1 MDGGIPDMM
10 ESIPGNRRCF
20 SGLAVVVDPGALV
33 PGLSLS
39 GLEGGVTAL
48 LAGCRPG
55 SVFMSGWSLAS
66 KSTESQLVLSDV
78 ALTLHF
84 LTSSSSG
91 SDFRFFKFTFL
102 FLIAGLLLDR
112 SVSSAPLSAFLS
124 K

>member
-1 MDGGIPDMM
+1 M
-10 ESIPGNRRCF
+10 
-20 SGLAVVVDPGALV
+20 DPGVLV
-33 PGLSLS
+33 LGLSLS
-39 GLEGGVTAL
+39 GLDGGVTAF

-55 SVFMSGWSLAS
+55 SDFMSGCSLAS

-102 FLIAGLLLDR
+102 FRIAGRLLDR

-124 K
+124 R